1 MLRTIISKIKAVMYR
16 MGLLRGIKSVSQRA
30 SFPVDDGF
38 YQEIDKWLN
47 IYKGYHEPWHKVTYQ
62 TVAGQRTRRMNTL
75 GMAKVASEE
84 MANLIFNEKC
94 EIHISDEPFSET
106 VQAVLDE
113 NRFYHE
119 FQDSLEYM
127 FALGGL
133 IWKVHVARDRTGEQ
147 KLKLTYVAADCFIPL
162 SYNNGDIQEGVFV
175 NVTRRG
181 NKHYTLLEWHEW
193 DGAEYVIRNELY
205 ESDTPGELGVRVALG
220 TLYEGLDEE
229 TRITGLSRPLFVYF
243 RPNVANNYDLT
254 SPLGVSIYANAL
266 DTLHALDVA
275 FDSFMREFKLG
286 KKRIIVPAT
295 AVKTV
300 IDTETGEPKRYFD
313 ASDEA
318 YVAFNDQSPEQQKIQ
333 DNTVEL
339 RVEEHI
345 GAIQSFLDILAM
357 QIGFSAGAF
366 TFDGQGVKTATEVVS
381 ENSKTFRTKNSHET
395 IVEEGLK
402 NLITSVG
409 EVAAL
414 YGMFSPPAEYEVTVD
429 FDDSIAEDRD
439 SNADFY
445 LKLQTASLISKKY
458 ALMKILHLTEEQ
470 AEEMLEEIREEN
482 QTDAPDIDDLFA
494 GDVGGGSG
502 DNSGNH
508 GDGGD
513 GDEGGDD

>member
-75 GMAKVASEE
+75 NMGKITAEELAS
-84 MANLIFNEKC
+84 LIFNEKC
-94 EIHISDEPFSET
+94 EIHISDGTFSEN
-106 VQAVLDE
+106 VGEVMDE

-127 FALGGL
+127 FAMGGMV
-133 IWKVHVARDRTGEQ
+133 WKVQVGKDRTGGL
-147 KLKLTYVAADCFIPL
+147 KLKLTYVTADCFIPL
-162 SYNNGDIQEGVFV
+162 TYSNSDIQEGVFL
-175 NVTRRG
+175 NVTRKG
-181 NKHYTLLEWHEW
+181 NKYFTLLEWHQW
-193 DGAEYVIRNELY
+193 DGEEYVIRNELY
-205 ESDTPGELGVRVALG
+205 ESDTPGELGVRIPLA

-243 RPNVANNYDLT
+243 KANIANNYDIS
-254 SPLGVSIYANAL
+254 SPLGISIYANAL

-286 KKRIIVPAT
+286 KKRIIVPHT

-300 IDTETGEPKRYFD
+300 IDKETGEAKRYFD
-313 ASDEA
+313 ANDEA
-318 YVAFNDQSPEQQKIQ
+318 YVVFNAGEYPEQQKIQ

-339 RVEEHI
+339 RVEEHVA
-345 GAIQSFLDILAM
+345 AIQTLLDILAM
-357 QIGFSAGAF
+357 QIGMSAGTF

-402 NLITSVG
+402 NLLTSIG

-414 YGMFSPPAEYEVTVD
+414 YGIFSPPAEYEVTVD
-429 FDDSIAEDRD
+429 FDDSIAEDRE

-482 QTDAPDIDDLFA
+482 QTDAPNIDDLFG
-494 GDVGGGSG
+494 GDVGGGAGEDG
-502 DNSGNH
+502 D
-508 GDGGD
+508 GD

>member
-1 MLRTIISKIKAVMYR
+1 MLRAIISKIKAVMYR
-16 MGLLRGIKSVSQRA
+16 MGLLKGIKSVSHRA
-30 SFPVDDGF
+30 DFPVEDEF
-38 YQEIDKWLN
+38 YQEIDKWFH
-47 IYKGYHEPWHKVTYQ
+47 IYRGYHEPWHKVTYQ
-62 TVAGQRTRRMNTL
+62 TVDGKKTRRMNTL
-75 GMAKVASEE
+75 NMGKIAAEELAS
-84 MANLIFNEKC
+84 LIFNEKC
-94 EIHISDEPFSET
+94 EIHISNKSFSEN
-106 VQAVLDE
+106 VGEVMSE

-127 FALGGL
+127 LAMGGMV
-133 IWKVHVARDRTGEQ
+133 WKVQAGRDRTG
-147 KLKLTYVAADCFIPL
+147 KLKLTLTYVTADCFIPL
-162 SYNNGDIQEGVFV
+162 TYSNSDIQEGVFL
-175 NVTRRG
+175 NVTRKG
-181 NKHYTLLEWHEW
+181 NKYYTLLEWHQWE
-193 DGAEYVIRNELY
+193 GPAYVIRNELY
-205 ESDTPGELGVRVALG
+205 ESDTPGELGVRV
-220 TLYEGLDEE
+220 GLDAIYPELE
-229 TRITGLSRPLFVYF
+229 DEVRISGLSRPLFVYF
-243 RPNVANNYDLT
+243 RPNIANNIDVT
-254 SPLGVSIYANAL
+254 SPLGISIYANAL

-300 IDTETGEPKRYFD
+300 IDTETGEAKRYFD
-313 ASDEA
+313 AADEA

-339 RVEEHI
+339 RVEEHVA
-345 GAIQSFLDILAM
+345 AIQAYLDILAM
-357 QIGFSAGAF
+357 QIGMSAGTF

-402 NLITSVG
+402 DLITSIG
-409 EVAAL
+409 EVAEL
-414 YGMFSPPAEYEVTVD
+414 YGLFSPPSEYEVTVD
-429 FDDSIAEDRD
+429 FDDSIAEDRE

-482 QTDAPDIDDLFA
+482 ETATPDIDTLFG
-494 GDVGGGSG
+494 GDVGGGA
-502 DNSGNH
+502 

-513 GDEGGDD
+513 DEEGEDEGGDD

>member
-1 MLRTIISKIKAVMYR
+1 MLKSLWAKVRQVMYK

-38 YQEIDKWLN
+38 YQEIDKWFH
-47 IYKGYHEPWHKVTYQ
+47 IYRGYYQPWHKVKCHTIN
-62 TVAGQRTRRMNTL
+62 GEKTRRMHSLN
-75 GMAKVASEE
+75 MAKIATEE
-84 MANLIFNEKC
+84 MASLIFNEKC
-94 EIHISDEPFSET
+94 EINISDEEFSRNIE
-106 VQAVLDE
+106 AVRKD
-113 NRFYHE
+113 NRFDHE
-119 FQDSLEYM
+119 FQTSLEYM
-127 FALGGL
+127 LAMGGVV
-133 IWKVHVARDRTGEQ
+133 WKVQVGKDRTGEL
-147 KLKLTYVAADCFIPL
+147 KLKLTYVTADCFIPL
-162 SYNNGDIQEGVFV
+162 TYSNSDIQEGVFL
-175 NVTRRG
+175 NVTRKG
-181 NKHYTLLEWHEW
+181 SKHYTLLEWHQWE
-193 DGAEYVIRNELY
+193 GPEYVIRNELY
-205 ESDTPGELGVRVALG
+205 ESDTPGELGVRV
-220 TLYEGLDEE
+220 GLDTIYPELE
-229 TRITGLSRPLFVYF
+229 DEVRISGLSRPLFVYF
-243 RPNVANNYDLT
+243 RPNIANNIDVT
-254 SPLGVSIYANAL
+254 SPLGISIYANAL

-339 RVEEHI
+339 RVEEHVA
-345 GAIQSFLDILAM
+345 AIQAYLDILAM
-357 QIGFSAGAF
+357 QIGMSAGTF
-366 TFDGQGVKTATEVVS
+366 TFDGRGVKTATEVVS

-402 NLITSVG
+402 NLITSIG

-414 YGMFSPPAEYEVTVD
+414 YGIFSPPAEYEVTVD
-429 FDDSIAEDRD
+429 FDDSIAEDRE

-482 QTDAPDIDDLFA
+482 ETATPDIDTLFA
-494 GDVGGGSG
+494 GDVGGAG
-502 DNSGNH
+502 DAG
-508 GDGGD
+508 GGD
-513 GDEGGDD
+513 GDKDGDD